1 MDHRDP
7 AESDA
12 TPYRFIQPAPGK
24 SCGGCTLEPA
34 NNNDDWDEPDDDDN
48 DEGEELMGKASVNEY
63 LRTNDDANRP
73 GKLPSSSHPSSSN
86 SRHNGS
92 DQIP

>member
-1 MDHRDP
+1 VQRFVLEHDDGTDDN
-7 AESDA
+7 STVDA
-12 TPYRFIQPAPGK
+12 IGSET
-24 SCGGCTLEPA
+24 SLEAA